1 MNLQGAKDRPN
12 LDQIWD
18 NVEAKLNGKD
28 AVHKTYTTAGVATVL
43 GEKFSSK

>member
-12 LDQIWD
+12 LNQIWD
-18 NVEAKLNGKD
+18 NVEAKLNGED
-28 AVHKTYTTAGVATVL
+28 PVHKTYTTAGVATVL